1 MDNIQIAHDLAVS
14 KLYGSNL
21 DNDKLINKYE
31 TNYEEILAVLKSK
44 PVIIEKAK
52 TPKVF

>member
-1 MDNIQIAHDLAVS
+1 MENIQIAHDLAVAR
-14 KLYGSNL
+14 LYGSNL
-21 DNDKLINKYE
+21 SNDELIKEYE
-31 TNYEEILAVLKSK
+31 TNYEEILAILKSK